1 MKQFACITA
10 MLLVLSAC
18 SRLTEANY
26 AKLKSGMSYE
36 EVTQI
41 LGRADR
47 CDEAVGIK
55 HCVWGNEESSVTAE
69 FVGGKALMFTSKNIR

>member
-1 MKQFACITA
+1 MKRFVCIAA
-10 MLLVLSAC
+10 MLLALSAC

-26 AKLKSGMSYE
+26 ARLKSGMTYD

-47 CDEAVGIK
+47 CDEAIGIK
-55 HCVWGNEESSVTAE
+55 HCVWGNEQSSITAE
-69 FVGGKALMFTSKNIR
+69 FVGGKALMFTSNNIR

>member
-1 MKQFACITA
+1 MKQFACIA
-10 MLLVLSAC
+10 IMLLMLSAC

-26 AKLKSGMSYE
+26 AKLKSGMTYD

-47 CDEAVGIK
+47 CDEAIAIK
-55 HCVWGNEESSVTAE
+55 HCVWGSEQSSITAE
-69 FVGGKALMFTSKNIR
+69 FVGGKALMFTSNNIR